1 VTGDFSLSV
10 ATDRDVP
17 AVLALQAK
25 AFLAHGKIFDV
36 SLWTNETPEELLADL
51 AQMTVILA
59 RSSDGEILGSVRARE
74 LEGVWIIRKLSVSPD
89 HQKKGIGRA
98 LIGAIEESVPKTCH
112 KISVCTMLRLG
123 DNVRFFLDCG
133 YEPDYLMAG
142 HYNRLDLICF
152 RKNPER
158 TVIRS

>member
-1 VTGDFSLSV
+1 MRRDVSLSP
-10 ATDRDVP
+10 ATAQDIP
-17 AVLALQAK
+17 AILALQAK

-36 SLWTNETPEELLADL
+36 SLWTNETPDELLADL
-51 AQMTVILA
+51 GQMTIILA
-59 RSSDGEILGSVRARE
+59 RSADGEILGSVRARE

-89 HQKKGIGRA
+89 HQKRGIGRG
-98 LIGAIEESVPKTCH
+98 LIRAIEDSAPRTCH

-123 DNVRFFLDCG
+123 DNVRFFLDSG

-152 RKNPER
+152 RKSPENEK
-158 TVIRS
+158 S

>member
-1 VTGDFSLSV
+1 MREEFSLAI

-17 AVLALQAK
+17 AILNLQAK

-36 SLWTNETPEELLADL
+36 SLWTNETPGELLADL
-51 AQMTVILA
+51 DQMTVMLA
-59 RSSDGEILGSVRARE
+59 RSADGEVLGSVRARE

-89 HQKKGIGRA
+89 HQKRGIGRA
-98 LIGAIEESVPKTCH
+98 LVGVIEASAPKTCH

-133 YEPDYLMAG
+133 YRPDYLMAG

-158 TVIRS
+158 TQSR